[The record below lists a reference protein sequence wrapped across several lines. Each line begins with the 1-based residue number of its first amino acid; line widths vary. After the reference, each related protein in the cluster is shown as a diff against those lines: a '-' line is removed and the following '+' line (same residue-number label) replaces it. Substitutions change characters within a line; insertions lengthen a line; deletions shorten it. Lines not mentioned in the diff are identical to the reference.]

1 MTVENIGT
9 AAWVVQ
15 LSNDEAEDMGCRKD
29 SYGADLA
36 DKAAE
41 LTGCGTNCAA
51 QIYYGHGE
59 VLLFLT
65 ERGSRQALFRFDDF
79 EALLSAVQTLC
90 TAVKADLYAAE
101 DGYILAISSTV
112 PPSMWDHGRTVPNS
126 ALSSATPLIQGC
138 TVETLR
144 KAFNL

>member
-1 MTVENIGT
+1 MTVESIGT

-51 QIYYGHGE
+51 QIYYGHNE

-65 ERGSRQALFRFDDF
+65 ERGSRQALFHFNDF
-79 EALLSAVQTLC
+79 EALLSSVQNVR
-90 TAVKADLYAAE
+90 TAIEADLYAAE
-101 DGYILAISSTV
+101 DGYILAISSAA
-112 PPSMWDHGRTVPNS
+112 PPTMWDHGRTVPNS

-138 TVETLR
+138 AVETLK